1 MEILRVALKEIHYRR
16 LIIQSNPTTNNQHK
30 QSKIPQRMVK
40 ITQLMI
46 QLNQILHKI

>member
-1 MEILRVALKEIHYRR
+1 MVILRVAQKEIHYRR

-30 QSKIPQRMVK
+30 QSKKPQRMVK
-40 ITQLMI
+40 LTQLMI